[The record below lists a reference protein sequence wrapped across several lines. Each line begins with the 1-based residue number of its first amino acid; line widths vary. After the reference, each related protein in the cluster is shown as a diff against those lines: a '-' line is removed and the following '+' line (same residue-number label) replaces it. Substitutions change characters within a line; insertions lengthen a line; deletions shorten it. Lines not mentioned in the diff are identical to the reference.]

1 MAKTYKIKDGRI
13 IVNEDIAIVDYAVLL
28 KYDMHLYNLPN
39 FSSRPSPGASASG
52 RKPRFFAS
60 LRMTGRHI
68 QNDKSVNQNFKEGP
82 ARFEPAPSVYQFFC
96 LRKTLIFPDRTDG

>member
-39 FSSRPSPGASASG
+39 FSSRPSPGSSASG

-60 LRMTGRHI
+60 LRMTRRHI
-68 QNDKSVNQNFKEGP
+68 QKDKAVNQKLKEGP
-82 ARFEPAPSVYQFFC
+82 ARFEPAPFFIHYFMTPY
-96 LRKTLIFPDRTDG
+96 LYV